1 METKQMIDDH
11 TASGAVWSDRLENIA
26 WGLFLIIVGIAWLGQ
41 GAEVPL
47 GICLT
52 GGGLIMLALNAV
64 RYFTGIKTSSF
75 TIGLGAIAILA
86 GIASAL
92 SVKIFGVLL
101 ILIGSAIIL
110 RPFFGKKKSLGEI
123 GLSGPTQDGVRGR
136 ESAPILNTQRI
147 VRPQS

>member
-11 TASGAVWSDRLENIA
+11 TTSSTGWNDRLENVA
-26 WGLFLIIVGIAWLGQ
+26 WGLFLIVVGIAWLGP

-123 GLSGPTQDGVRGR
+123 GPSGPTQDGAHRR
-136 ESAPILNTQRI
+136 ESAPIMNTQRI
-147 VRPQS
+147 ARRES

>member
-1 METKQMIDDH
+1 MESKQMIDDH
-11 TASGAVWSDRLENIA
+11 TANSATWNDRLENIA
-26 WGLFLIIVGIAWLGQ
+26 WGLFLIVVGIAWLGP

-101 ILIGSAIIL
+101 IVIGSAIIL
-110 RPFFGKKKSLGEI
+110 RPFFQKERSSGKI
-123 GLSGPTQDGVRGR
+123 GPSGPTQAGVRGR

-147 VRPQS
+147 ARPES

>member
-1 METKQMIDDH
+1 METRLISDDH
-11 TASGAVWSDRLENIA
+11 TAGNAAWDDRLENIA
-26 WGLFLIIVGIAWLGQ
+26 WGLFLIVVGIAWLGP
-41 GAEVPL
+41 GADVPL

-123 GLSGPTQDGVRGR
+123 GPTGPTQDGVRGR
-136 ESAPILNTQRI
+136 ESAPIMNTQRI
-147 VRPQS
+147 ARRET